1 MGTWQHLNIC
11 GLIPDSMA
19 TLQTTHTNVVISGFD
34 YFFVSIKM
42 VLITVIIIT
51 SRYDDYNF
59 SMINAIM
66 INMTWNKGADQQNLS
81 HRPPSQPGIVA
92 WFLSTISV
100 LCLGWWSFTRLY
112 KACNTVTKCVTESW
126 LVL

>member
-1 MGTWQHLNIC
+1 MS
-11 GLIPDSMA
+11 GLMA
-19 TLQTTHTNVVISGFD
+19 WKHYGLSTVHTNVVISGFD

-66 INMTWNKGADQQNLS
+66 INMT
-81 HRPPSQPGIVA
+81 
-92 WFLSTISV
+92 
-100 LCLGWWSFTRLY
+100 
-112 KACNTVTKCVTESW
+112 
-126 LVL
+126 

>member
-1 MGTWQHLNIC
+1 METQKYVWV
-11 GLIPDSMA
+11 DSMA
-19 TLQTTHTNVVISGFD
+19 TLQTAHTNVVISGFD

-66 INMTWNKGADQQNLS
+66 INMT
-81 HRPPSQPGIVA
+81 
-92 WFLSTISV
+92 
-100 LCLGWWSFTRLY
+100 
-112 KACNTVTKCVTESW
+112 
-126 LVL
+126 

>member
-1 MGTWQHLNIC
+1 MVTILSYQLSAKLKTERIQGWDQLNLFGC
-11 GLIPDSMA
+11 VVYHELTPM
-19 TLQTTHTNVVISGFD
+19 LLFVISGFD

-66 INMTWNKGADQQNLS
+66 INMT
-81 HRPPSQPGIVA
+81 
-92 WFLSTISV
+92 
-100 LCLGWWSFTRLY
+100 
-112 KACNTVTKCVTESW
+112 
-126 LVL
+126 

>member
-1 MGTWQHLNIC
+1 MC
-11 GLIPDSMA
+11 GLILDSMV

-66 INMTWNKGADQQNLS
+66 FNMT
-81 HRPPSQPGIVA
+81 
-92 WFLSTISV
+92 
-100 LCLGWWSFTRLY
+100 
-112 KACNTVTKCVTESW
+112 
-126 LVL
+126 